1 MSKIT
6 LRKLNESFI
15 KVESNDNGLLYEL
28 SDYYSYMASGAKFDY
43 RFKNHLWDGKVRLL
57 SARTGKTLLGLR
69 ESLHKFCADRYVE
82 CEDLIDENLN
92 PYHNDSA
99 ENLDDFIQ
107 SLNLP
112 FPPRDYQYDA
122 LKHAISS
129 KRSIIL
135 SPTGCHAKGSKVVMA
150 DGSLKNVEDVV
161 VGDKLV
167 GYNGQTRT
175 VLKLFNHQEMMYK
188 VKPIRS
194 NEFVVNGEHIL
205 PLWNAESKKIDYL
218 TVSDYANKTKWYKH
232 VHYLMTNDKEIEFES
247 NVELPLDPYFVGVY
261 LGDGH
266 CSSVAVTTMDEEI
279 VSSVYSIAEE
289 YDLNVVVK
297 NNGSRANTYSIT
309 KQKGMENPIAKIFR
323 EIGLNVGIS
332 NDALK
337 CHSKHIPEIYLTA
350 SIDAR
355 YQLLAGLID
364 TDGCISTN
372 GSFYDF
378 CVKSKS
384 LRDDVV
390 RLARSLG
397 FNTSTSTKF
406 VNGNPYYRLHIL
418 GDIEKIPVRVK
429 RKVKT
434 KTFNPNKDPHHESFD
449 IEQMSV
455 GEYYGFMLDGDHL
468 YYNDNYILQHN
479 SGKSLLLYMWV
490 RWHLKKGR
498 KIALIVPNIGL
509 LKQMENDF
517 REYSAKDTTWNI
529 DEEITLLGGKH
540 KANAFDVDKCLLTTW
555 QSLIKYD
562 KETMATFD
570 VVTVDECHASKASSI
585 KSILET
591 SVNAPFRLGVTG
603 SLDGELINTMLITGL
618 FGEVKQYVS
627 TVELQSKGSL
637 SDLAIHSITLE
648 YPKEDR
654 IELNALLKTKE
665 YMKEI
670 DFLNEHKVRN
680 TFITNLACK
689 SKGTVLVLFRYT
701 KHGRLIHQ
709 MISDTLKKMGI
720 NRPLHYIDG
729 SVDNREEIRTNIN
742 EGENAILVASVQ
754 TTATG
759 LNIPSIEHIIYACP
773 FKGRILGLQSVGRG
787 LRLSEGKTYCNLYD
801 ICDDLQYRRKRN
813 YSLKWSADRLLIFI
827 EQGFKINYK
836 KLTLPN
842 RKE

>member
-28 SDYYSYMASGAKFDY
+28 SDYYSYMASGAKFDH

-57 SARTGKTLLGLR
+57 SSRTGKTLLGLR
-69 ESLHKFCADRYVE
+69 DSLHKFCADRYVE

-92 PYHNDSA
+92 PYHNDST
-99 ENLDDFIQ
+99 ENLDEFIQ

-167 GYNGQTRT
+167 GYNGQMRT

-194 NEFVVNGEHIL
+194 NGFVVNGEHIL

-218 TVSDYANKTKWYKH
+218 TVSDYTQKSKWYKH
-232 VHYLMTNDKEIEFES
+232 VHYLMTNNKEIEFDS
-247 NVELPLDPYFVGVY
+247 NIELPLSPYI
-261 LGDGH
+261 LGLEGQD
-266 CSSVAVTTMDEEI
+266 
-279 VSSVYSIAEE
+279 
-289 YDLNVVVK
+289 
-297 NNGSRANTYSIT
+297 
-309 KQKGMENPIAKIFR
+309 
-323 EIGLNVGIS
+323 
-332 NDALK
+332 
-337 CHSKHIPEIYLTA
+337 IPEAYLSA
-350 SIDAR
+350 SIEAR
-355 YQLLAGLID
+355 YQLLSGLLD
-364 TDGCISTN
+364 FGGKISECGN
-372 GSFYDF
+372 FYEIS
-378 CVKSKS
+378 VESEE
-384 LRDDVV
+384 LRNKIK

-397 FNTSTSTKF
+397 FSALIDGYTLQIF
-406 VNGNPYYRLHIL
+406 
-418 GDIEKIPVRVK
+418 GDIEKIPTRV
-429 RKVKT
+429 VKAKKST
-434 KTFNPNKDPHHESFD
+434 TQKEVVENHESFT
-449 IEQMSV
+449 IEQMTV
-455 GEYYGFMLDGDHL
+455 GEYFGFMLDGDHL
-468 YYNDNYILQHN
+468 YYNDDYVLQHN

-517 REYSAKDTTWNI
+517 REYSAKDTSWNI

-709 MISDTLKKMGI
+709 MIGDTLKKMGI
-720 NRPLHYIDG
+720 DRPLHYIDG

>member
-69 ESLHKFCADRYVE
+69 DSLHKFCADRYVE

-99 ENLDDFIQ
+99 ENLDEFIQ

-122 LKHAISS
+122 LKHAINS

-167 GYNGQTRT
+167 GYNGQMRT

-218 TVSDYANKTKWYKH
+218 TVSDYTQKSKWYKH
-232 VHYLMTNDKEIEFES
+232 VHYLMTNNKEIEFDS
-247 NVELPLDPYFVGVY
+247 NVELPLDPYGLGLDGKDIPEVY
-261 LGDGH
+261 L
-266 CSSVAVTTMDEEI
+266 S
-279 VSSVYSIAEE
+279 
-289 YDLNVVVK
+289 
-297 NNGSRANTYSIT
+297 
-309 KQKGMENPIAKIFR
+309 
-323 EIGLNVGIS
+323 
-332 NDALK
+332 
-337 CHSKHIPEIYLTA
+337 A
-350 SIDAR
+350 SIEAR
-355 YQLLAGLID
+355 YQLLSGLLD
-364 TDGCISTN
+364 YSGKISDCGN
-372 GSFYDF
+372 FYEIS
-378 CVKSKS
+378 VEQEE
-384 LRDDVV
+384 LRNKIK

-397 FNTSTSTKF
+397 FNTSFEGHTL
-406 VNGNPYYRLHIL
+406 RIL
-418 GDIEKIPVRVK
+418 GDIEKIPTRV
-429 RKVKT
+429 VKAKKPT
-434 KTFNPNKDPHHESFD
+434 TPKEVVEHHESFT

-455 GEYYGFMLDGDHL
+455 GEYFGFMLDGDHL
-468 YYNDNYILQHN
+468 YYNDDYVLQHN

-517 REYSAKDTTWNI
+517 REYSEKDTSWNI

-540 KANAFDVDKCLLTTW
+540 KANAYDVDKCLLTTW

-591 SVNAPFRLGVTG
+591 SINAPFRLGVTG

-637 SDLAIHSITLE
+637 SDLAIHSITLD

-709 MISDTLKKMGI
+709 MIGETLKKMGI
-720 NRPLHYIDG
+720 DRPLHYIDG

>member
-92 PYHNDSA
+92 PYHNDST
-99 ENLDDFIQ
+99 ENLDEFIQ

-135 SPTGCHAKGSKVVMA
+135 SPTG
-150 DGSLKNVEDVV
+150 
-161 VGDKLV
+161 
-167 GYNGQTRT
+167 
-175 VLKLFNHQEMMYK
+175 
-188 VKPIRS
+188 
-194 NEFVVNGEHIL
+194 
-205 PLWNAESKKIDYL
+205 
-218 TVSDYANKTKWYKH
+218 
-232 VHYLMTNDKEIEFES
+232 
-247 NVELPLDPYFVGVY
+247 
-261 LGDGH
+261 
-266 CSSVAVTTMDEEI
+266 
-279 VSSVYSIAEE
+279 
-289 YDLNVVVK
+289 
-297 NNGSRANTYSIT
+297 
-309 KQKGMENPIAKIFR
+309 
-323 EIGLNVGIS
+323 
-332 NDALK
+332 
-337 CHSKHIPEIYLTA
+337 
-350 SIDAR
+350 
-355 YQLLAGLID
+355 
-364 TDGCISTN
+364 
-372 GSFYDF
+372 
-378 CVKSKS
+378 
-384 LRDDVV
+384 
-390 RLARSLG
+390 
-397 FNTSTSTKF
+397 
-406 VNGNPYYRLHIL
+406 
-418 GDIEKIPVRVK
+418 
-429 RKVKT
+429 
-434 KTFNPNKDPHHESFD
+434 
-449 IEQMSV
+449 
-455 GEYYGFMLDGDHL
+455 
-468 YYNDNYILQHN
+468 

-517 REYSAKDTTWNI
+517 REYSAKDTSWKI

-709 MISDTLKKMGI
+709 MIGDTLKKMGI
-720 NRPLHYIDG
+720 DRPLHYIDG

>member
-6 LRKLNESFI
+6 LRKVNESFI

-57 SARTGKTLLGLR
+57 SSRTGRTLTGLR
-69 ESLHKFCADRYVE
+69 ESLHKFCADRYIE
-82 CEDLIDENLN
+82 CEDLIDENVN
-92 PYHNDSA
+92 PYHMDSV
-99 ENLDDFIQ
+99 ENFDEFIQ

-194 NEFVVNGEHIL
+194 DEFVVNGEHIL

-218 TVSDYANKTKWYKH
+218 TVSDYANKAKWYKH
-232 VHYLMTNDKEIEFES
+232 VHYLMTNDKEIEFDS
-247 NVELPLDPYFVGVY
+247 NVELPFDPYT
-261 LGDGH
+261 LAT
-266 CSSVAVTTMDEEI
+266 SESRDE
-279 VSSVYSIAEE
+279 
-289 YDLNVVVK
+289 
-297 NNGSRANTYSIT
+297 G
-309 KQKGMENPIAKIFR
+309 
-323 EIGLNVGIS
+323 
-332 NDALK
+332 
-337 CHSKHIPEIYLTA
+337 IPEIYLTA
-350 SIDAR
+350 SIEAR

-468 YYNDNYILQHN
+468 YYNDNYVLQHN

-529 DEEITLLGGKH
+529 DDEVTLLGGKN
-540 KANAFDVDKCLLTTW
+540 KANAYDVDKCLLTTW

-591 SVNAPFRLGVTG
+591 SINAPFRLGVTG

-637 SDLAIHSITLE
+637 SDLAIHSITLD

-654 IELNALLKTKE
+654 AELNALLKTKE

-709 MISDTLKKMGI
+709 MIGETLEKLGI
-720 NRPLHYIDG
+720 DRPLHYIDG

-842 RKE
+842 RK